1 MKRALIDRAAAV
13 ALIRKQLDRETL
25 SCRTQWDVSEHVH
38 YGKFQLEELMTAIYG
53 PPKAPEEIVTRG
65 EIKLGEHPHYEPKH
79 P

>member
-13 ALIRKQLDRETL
+13 ALIRKQLDGESL
-25 SCRTQWDVSEHVH
+25 ACHTQANVSGHFH

-65 EIKLGEHPHYEPKH
+65 EIKLGKHPHYEPKH